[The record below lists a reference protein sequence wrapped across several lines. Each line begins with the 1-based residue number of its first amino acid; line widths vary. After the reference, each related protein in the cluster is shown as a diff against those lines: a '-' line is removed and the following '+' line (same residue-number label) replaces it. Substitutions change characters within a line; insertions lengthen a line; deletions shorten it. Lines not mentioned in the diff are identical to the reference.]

1 MFIRITAACATAL
14 LAVTTAAV
22 TATSAGAAPEPR
34 ADAALEQCQT
44 STFKHTANNWYANL
58 PTQWET
64 NGATNCNLKLGD
76 LPHRDPANPFG
87 DPAAAIKALQRNLNY
102 CYRAGL
108 VIDGKY
114 GARTF
119 AAVKEAQRRHGLT
132 VDGVYGPKTRSGMN
146 WRLYNSYSKTWSQKC
161 YSPF

>member
-1 MFIRITAACATAL
+1 MFVRLTSACATVV
-14 LAVTTAAV
+14 LAVTALAATGTAA
-22 TATSAGAAPEPR
+22 TAAPSPKAE
-34 ADAALEQCQT
+34 AALEQCGLAA
-44 STFKHTANNWYANL
+44 FKHTANNWYGHI
-58 PTQWET
+58 PVQWET
-64 NGATNCNLKLGD
+64 NNQTNCNLKLGD
-76 LPHRDPANPFG
+76 LPQRDPSTPFG
-87 DPAAAIKALQRNLNY
+87 DPAGAIKALQRNLNY

-108 VIDGKY
+108 TIDGKY

-132 VDGVYGPKTRSGMN
+132 VDGVYGPRTLAGMN